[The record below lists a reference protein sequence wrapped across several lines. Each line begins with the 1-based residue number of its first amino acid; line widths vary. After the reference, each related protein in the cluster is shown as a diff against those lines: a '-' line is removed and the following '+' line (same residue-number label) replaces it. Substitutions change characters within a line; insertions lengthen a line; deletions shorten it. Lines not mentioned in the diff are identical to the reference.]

1 MKKRWDIGL
10 PRVLAMPIVCLLFFL
25 CFFRGSS
32 QECPSLIS
40 PLNGATSVSTNAT
53 IRWEPIVGVP
63 GYILSL
69 GTTPGGTDI
78 LDERNVGSSTT
89 YISPTGLP
97 ENTQIFVTIT
107 LFFFNQ
113 PNITCDSQN
122 FTTAPLAG
130 PPACTSLSNPLNNST
145 AINAATTISWN
156 FAPNAT
162 GYFLTL
168 GTTLNGSE
176 ILNSLDVGNTQNY
189 NPPTDLP
196 AESDI
201 YVTVVPYN
209 RIGSPA
215 ACPTF
220 RFSTAPVA
228 SLPACTSLITPFNG
242 ETNVPLSPTLEWNS
256 VPDAIGYRVS
266 IGTSP
271 FDTDILEDAFFTN
284 PATRVLNFEPN
295 RTFFITII
303 PFNTAGEAI
312 GCSQET
318 FSTILGCGPYFDAI
332 SGELIVLNPE
342 ITFPDTIGICRDRDT
357 TLISASGTAD
367 GYRWYAIGPNDSE
380 VLISSNI
387 DVLISEPGTYILE
400 AYNTIAGM
408 DGNFECVSSKIFEV
422 EESEIARINNIRVTQ
437 QGDGIDIIIE
447 AEGIG
452 NYEYALDN
460 EDGPYQNTNR
470 FTGIAPGNHTVFVRD
485 KNGCGIVK
493 ETIQQDLTV
502 DGFPNFFTPNGDGV
516 NDFWQYLLPAEMTG
530 NPIVNIWIFD
540 RYSNLLAQIDPQSQ
554 GWDGRLNG
562 NALPESTYWFKAISI
577 EEREI
582 KGHFFLKR

>member
-10 PRVLAMPIVCLLFFL
+10 PRILAMPIVCLLFFL

-89 YISPTGLP
+89 YTSPTGLP

-130 PPACTSLSNPLNNST
+130 PPACTSLTNPLDNST
-145 AINAATTISWN
+145 AINTATTISWS

-168 GTTLNGSE
+168 GTTLNGGE
-176 ILNSLDVGNTQNY
+176 ILNNVDVGNTQNY

-209 RIGSPA
+209 RLGSPA
-215 ACPTF
+215 ACPTS

-228 SLPACTSLITPFNG
+228 LLPACTNLITPFNG

-284 PATRVLNFEPN
+284 PSTRVLNFEPN

-318 FSTILGCGPYFDAI
+318 FSTILGCGPYFDAL
-332 SGELIVLNPE
+332 SGELVVLNPE

-357 TLISASGTAD
+357 TIISGSGTAD
-367 GYRWYAIGPNDSE
+367 GYRWYAIGPNESE

-387 DVLISEPGTYILE
+387 DVLLSEPGTYILE

-408 DGNFECVSSKIFEV
+408 NGSFECVSSKIFQV
-422 EESEIARINNIRVTQ
+422 EESEIARVTNIRVTQ
-437 QGDGIDIIIE
+437 QGDEIDILIE
-447 AEGIG
+447 SEGIG
-452 NYEYALDN
+452 DYEYALDN

-470 FTGIAPGNHTVFVRD
+470 FNGIVPGNHTVFVRD
-485 KNGCGIVK
+485 KNGCGIVQ

-502 DGFPNFFTPNGDGV
+502 NGFPNFFTPNGDGV

-540 RYSNLLAQIDPQSQ
+540 RHSNLLAQIDPQSQ

-562 NALPESTYWFKAISI
+562 TALPESTYWFKAISI

-582 KGHFFLKR
+582 KGYFFLKR